1 MGAPKRAPPERPP
14 LFDEV
19 ALREFI
25 AAADWKPTSGCATP
39 RHAVPIV
46 YRAAIRALREVK
58 ENPDA
63 TVEDNI
69 AAWRVATHKKL
80 AKQKALPVG
89 LADAVA
95 KEVDF
100 VSMKLVSNA
109 DGGDGGTS
117 KLLIET
123 HDGHQVEAVVIRR
136 HGRATTICVSS
147 QVGCQMGCQ
156 FCATGTMGILG
167 DLTAAEILEQ
177 VVFSKLAPSKLRQV
191 PLKNI
196 VFMGMGEPLNNFE
209 HVKAAVLGL
218 TDSNR
223 FGMGR
228 GHVTV
233 STVGVVPYIKRLTS
247 ELPGVPLALSLH
259 APNQTLREQIVPV
272 ASKAWPL
279 QKLIAAL
286 DAHIEAAQAE
296 DKAGGR
302 KFTGVM
308 VEYVLL
314 AGKTLE
320 PISCTLQPWWCIE
333 LPHANAGVND
343 SLEHAAELADLLQG
357 RPLLIN
363 LIPYNANVTAEIY
376 GFKGPTEEAGRAF
389 GRCDTVHY
397 FAQMM
402 HSVIARSAFPHVAI
416 CVVIVL
422 QGVSGARFVRPL
434 AY

>member
-1 MGAPKRAPPERPP
+1 M
-14 LFDEV
+14 
-19 ALREFI
+19 
-25 AAADWKPTSGCATP
+25 
-39 RHAVPIV
+39 V
-46 YRAAIRALREVK
+46 YRAAIRALREIK

-69 AAWRVATHKKL
+69 AAWRTGTRKKL
-80 AKQKALPVG
+80 AKQRALPVG
-89 LADAVA
+89 LADAIA
-95 KEVDF
+95 DEVDF
-100 VSMKLVSNA
+100 VSTKLVSNA

-177 VVFSKLAPSKLRQV
+177 VAFSKLAPSKLRQV

-247 ELPGVPLALSLH
+247 ELSGVPLALSLH
-259 APNQTLREQIVPV
+259 APNQVLRERIVPV

-279 QKLIAAL
+279 PTLIAAL

-314 AGKTLE
+314 AGKAPQHCVRKHRVACRLHLYLQETV
-320 PISCTLQPWWCIE
+320 SCSLNCSFCTPV
-333 LPHANAGVND
+333 NAGVND
-343 SLEHAAELADLLQG
+343 SLEHAVELADLLQG

-363 LIPYNANVTAEIY
+363 LIPYNANVTAEIH

-389 GRCDTVHY
+389 GRYGRAQQFHWSRLFQPFFWCDSKTDG
-397 FAQMM
+397 FSSRDLWQCA
-402 HSVIARSAFPHVAI
+402 
-416 CVVIVL
+416 
-422 QGVSGARFVRPL
+422 SGARPLRPV
-434 AY
+434 AH

>member
-14 LFDEV
+14 LFDAA

-25 AAADWKPTSGCATP
+25 ASADWKPSSGCATP
-39 RHAVPIV
+39 RHAVSIV
-46 YRAAIRALREVK
+46 YRAAIQALREIK

-63 TVEDNI
+63 TVDDNI
-69 AAWRVATHKKL
+69 AAWRAGTREKL
-80 AKQKALPVG
+80 ARKRALPVG
-89 LADAVA
+89 LPDALVA
-95 KEVDF
+95 EVDF

-117 KLLIET
+117 KLLVET

-177 VVFSKLAPSKLRQV
+177 VAFSKLAPSKLRQV

-196 VFMGMGEPLNNFE
+196 VFMGMGEPLNNFD

-218 TDSNR
+218 TDSNL
-223 FGMGR
+223 FGLGR

-259 APNQTLREQIVPV
+259 APNQALREQIVPV

-279 QKLIAAL
+279 PKLIAAL

-314 AGKTLE
+314 AGKQTPPCQHTCRVLCGLRIFE
-320 PISCTLQPWWCIE
+320 LPGKRLYACFNMLNLLARERHRSERFFRACGRARRASAGQAAAHQPHTLQR
-333 LPHANAGVND
+333 
-343 SLEHAAELADLLQG
+343 EHHCGDTRLQG
-357 RPLLIN
+357 
-363 LIPYNANVTAEIY
+363 
-376 GFKGPTEEAGRAF
+376 
-389 GRCDTVHY
+389 
-397 FAQMM
+397 
-402 HSVIARSAFPHVAI
+402 PH
-416 CVVIVL
+416 
-422 QGVSGARFVRPL
+422 
-434 AY
+434 